1 MPSLIAQRP
10 LCLSWTILWYPHLP
24 KHNYCRN
31 DILKINNRQL
41 LLDCLLPNW
50 HKDTFIPERLL
61 EEYSNEAHQIAVDAA
76 SEFSKTF
83 SISDSQFDH
92 DGSDSEGSYAKV
104 KNPKKATTVSKDFL
118 NALLNCPI
126 IYWPA

>member
-1 MPSLIAQRP
+1 M
-10 LCLSWTILWYPHLP
+10 
-24 KHNYCRN
+24 
-31 DILKINNRQL
+31 KINNRQL